1 MDFEAILK
9 THYFLLFHPHH
20 SVNCLI
26 LSKKLILSHLKLT
39 YICFLYFSAHLLNHE
54 LPPNSVRPKRESF
67 VDLNN
72 IPNIMRGFAQNLGRG
87 LNSMVQHSQKIAS
100 QGHK

>member
-1 MDFEAILK
+1 MIKIDK
-9 THYFLLFHPHH
+9 KNYNSLL
-20 SVNCLI
+20 S
-26 LSKKLILSHLKLT
+26 SKRP
-39 YICFLYFSAHLLNHE
+39 CFLYFSAHLLNHE
-54 LPPNSVRPKRESF
+54 VPPNSVRPKRESF

>member
-1 MDFEAILK
+1 MFNDQNRQKNVICSCLFLTTK
-9 THYFLLFHPHH
+9 TNKT
-20 SVNCLI
+20 ST
-26 LSKKLILSHLKLT
+26 HLKLT

-54 LPPNSVRPKRESF
+54 VPPNSVRPKRESF

>member
-1 MDFEAILK
+1 MNFKIRS
-9 THYFLLFHPHH
+9 FRIVCWIRWVRLL
-20 SVNCLI
+20 NI
-26 LSKKLILSHLKLT
+26 LT
-39 YICFLYFSAHLLNHE
+39 YNLVYYLLFSAHLQNHE
-54 LPPNSVRPKRESF
+54 VPPNSVRPKRESF